1 MPSIFERWRRAN
13 SPTVI
18 NVTVSGDASTQV
30 LNMSARELY
39 QSQDNLQAVVN
50 FLSNSIA
57 QLPLKV
63 YRRDG
68 ETERTR
74 DRDSVAALLLWRPND
89 YQTSFEFIRGLAI
102 EYYVFGCVYVWVVPD
117 LKSASGYS
125 LHIVPTEW
133 VQSTENSTAYKP
145 GTLRV
150 RTRNN
155 SMTVDIPI
163 EEFTQFK
170 TYSPGNPG
178 GYLSPISGLRQS
190 LFEQTEAGRFRRQL
204 WKSSGRLNAQI
215 TRPKDVQ
222 PWNEQQREKFVTA
235 FREAWG
241 SGGSKAGSIPLMEDG
256 MEIKPFSTSFKE
268 QEWSQSVIFSRE
280 AVAAAYGV
288 NPSLIWH
295 SNTQTYA
302 SAKDNARA
310 LYSDCLGPVLQM
322 LQQRINAFLLPMIGE
337 DPNVYVEF
345 DLTEKLKGNFEERAS
360 ILQSAVGAPW
370 LTRNEAR
377 ADNNLPPIEGGNE
390 LITPLNVT
398 EGGQASPQ
406 DTQGDPYNYPGEDNQ
421 SKTRTD
427 TFEQFLLDVYKVAQ
441 RNTYERNQCDCK
453 QCKKEVELRIKGKS
467 DKEDDEEVQSVI
479 INFLKRQAKSVI
491 PKIGTGTADY
501 WDAKR
506 WDKELA
512 EDLGPVLQ
520 KVSDKHGKAA
530 AEKLKAEYVT
540 ELTEKYIETA
550 AQARAKKI
558 NAGTLE
564 KIQKELDRDLE
575 DDEKPDIAHVY
586 EVRQNTS
593 DVLAKSAAGA
603 IASFAIQEAAHQAI
617 SSGAERVIGKIVEKE
632 WVTGE
637 NARESHQAMNGER
650 VPLDADFS
658 NGQHWPGEDIGDPAE
673 SCGCNCTTE
682 VVISRK

>member
-1 MPSIFERWRRAN
+1 MASIFERWRLAN
-13 SPTVI
+13 RPTVV

-30 LNMSARELY
+30 LNMSARELF
-39 QSQDNLQAVVN
+39 QTQDNLQAVVN

-68 ETERTR
+68 ETERRR
-74 DRDSVAALLLWRPND
+74 DRDTVAALLIWRPND
-89 YQTSFEFIRGLAI
+89 YQTSFEFIRGLAE
-102 EYYVFGCVYVWVVPD
+102 EYFVFGCVYVWVVPD

-125 LHIVPTEW
+125 MHLVPTEW
-133 VQSTENSTAYKP
+133 IQSQEGGTAYKP

-150 RTRNN
+150 RMKNN
-155 SMTVDIPI
+155 SITVDIPL

-178 GYLSPISGLRQS
+178 GYLSPISALRQT
-190 LFEQTEAGRFRRQL
+190 LLEQTEAGRFRRQL
-204 WKSSGRLNAQI
+204 WRSSGRFNAQI

-222 PWNEQQREKFVTA
+222 AWNEEAKNKFITA

-241 SGGSKAGSIPLMEDG
+241 AGGSKAGSIPLMEDG
-256 MEIKPFSTSFKE
+256 MEIKPFQTSWKE
-268 QEWSQSVIFSRE
+268 QEWSQSVVFSRE

-302 SAKDNARA
+302 SAKDNSRA
-310 LYSDCLGPVLQM
+310 LYADCLGPVLQM
-322 LQQRINAFLLPMIGE
+322 FQQRINAFLLPMIGE
-337 DPNVYVEF
+337 KPNVYVEF
-345 DLTEKLKGNFEERAS
+345 DLTEKLKGSFEERAS

-377 ADNNLPPIEGGNE
+377 ADNNLPPIEGGDE

-406 DTQGDPYNYPGEDNQ
+406 DTQGDAYNYPGEDNQ
-421 SKTRTD
+421 SKKL
-427 TFEQFLLDVYKVAQ
+427 EPCGCKA
-441 RNTYERNQCDCK
+441 CK
-453 QCKKEVELRIKGKS
+453 QEVELRIKGKS
-467 DKEDDEEVQSVI
+467 DKEDDETVQNVLVA
-479 INFLKRQAKSVI
+479 FYKRQARSVI
-491 PKIGTGTADY
+491 PKISAGTADF

-506 WDKELA
+506 WNKELA
-512 EDLGPVLQ
+512 EDLAPVLQ
-520 KVSDKHGKAA
+520 KVSDKHGKAT
-530 AEKLKAEYVT
+530 AEELGADYIT

-550 AQARAKKI
+550 ASARAKKI
-558 NAGTLE
+558 NEGTLE
-564 KIQKELDRDLE
+564 KINAELGRDLE
-575 DDEKPDIAHVY
+575 DDEEPDIAHVY
-586 EVRQNTS
+586 EVRENTS
-593 DVLAKSAAGA
+593 DVLARSAAGA

-617 SSGAERVIGKIVEKE
+617 SEGAPSVVGKIVEKE
-632 WVTGE
+632 WVTGP

-682 VVISRK
+682 VVISRR